1 MQKAMQ
7 KGQTG
12 RVFQLE
18 APHHSGSVRFLSGLT
33 VALAEGQRTSVVTL
47 TRTGSFTDPRY
58 GRFEI
63 SREML
68 LQMVENFRRN
78 TYGQDI
84 FLDVAHQ
91 PSNGAAAK
99 VLELSVEGNRL
110 RARVEWTDYGLE
122 AVRTKG
128 YRYLSAEFVENYTDN
143 EAGGSHGALLLGA
156 GLTIRPVIKRLD
168 PIQLTES
175 DHPTLLHPELTKTLT
190 DEALNSMKDH
200 LKKLRA
206 HLEGLK
212 RLSADAINT
221 LLGAF
226 ESAAKTLGE
235 DDAAIQALAEQ
246 FQATGKQLAEQLGD
260 QPVRLEIQMPPAA
273 SAGAR
278 ALSEDDVKR
287 ILSEAQQAQQQ
298 QARNQQE
305 TLAGHHAAF
314 DRVLSEAKGLDDAT
328 RKELADARELLTA
341 NMSADQV
348 RRLAEHQV
356 AQGNRLMAAR
366 QLAAMGYGAPVGDVR
381 IIAGQDHGAKKL
393 QESID
398 QHLRGS
404 LAFANHTIRV
414 PEKTSAFVERVL
426 AEFDRTHARQL
437 HEEARALS
445 GETNIS
451 HTALPL
457 GFQRTVIREA
467 LHDLNI
473 LNVVQTLTDPTATAT
488 TQIPYEQ
495 RDTSEIQNDGI
506 VYEGQGIPRAG
517 VRQHM
522 DLAYVLA
529 MKLSLKLSNEVMHFT
544 RASQINW
551 DAYARNVESNARV
564 MRELVSRRIAN
575 EVQRSADAYLA
586 VTVTAEN
593 VGAQLDGTKS
603 IIKTAEFPIVRPH
616 QVRDLQGNAVG
627 SPTHPI
633 TVVVNSV
640 TLQPYDGTG
649 TQANGTY
656 YRVLNY
662 NLGYIQL
669 VNQAGAPVTPD
680 TTGTVTYSY
689 ATNIV
694 KFSTDIPGGSTLEKH
709 LNGLL
714 RAIGAR
720 KAVLASQRY
729 IQPNFALM
737 SPILND
743 MVSNAEQFI
752 VSLKRDGSDTG
763 NDGDLERV
771 KGIPAWG
778 TNAPGI
784 DLGDE
789 RILLGQRGTTTYTI
803 AKPFT
808 TGTPFEAVD
817 SNGRPTGEKVA
828 YGEEYN
834 AIHTPLPIR
843 DRYTSVLVYSATNR

>member
-1 MQKAMQ
+1 MQ
-7 KGQTG
+7 KGLQIL
-12 RVFQLE
+12 RQLE
-18 APHHSGSVRFLSGLT
+18 APQHPGSVRFLSGLT
-33 VALAEGQRTSVVTL
+33 VSLAEGQRSSVVTL

-63 SREML
+63 TREML

-78 TYGQDI
+78 TYGQEI

-122 AVRTKG
+122 AVRTRG

-143 EAGGSHGALLLGA
+143 EFAASHGALLLGA

-168 PIQLTES
+168 PIQLAES

-190 DEALNSMKDH
+190 DEALNSMNEF

-206 HLEGLK
+206 ALEK
-212 RLSADAINT
+212 QKALSADAVNS
-221 LLGAF
+221 LCSAF
-226 ESAAKTLGE
+226 ETAAKTLGE
-235 DDAAIQALAEQ
+235 DETALKALAEQ
-246 FQATGKQLAEQLGD
+246 FEATGKKLAEQPSG
-260 QPVRLEIQMPPAA
+260 QPVKLEIQMPAA
-273 SAGAR
+273 PTGDATKP
-278 ALSEDDVKR
+278 LSEDDVKR
-287 ILSEAQQAQQQ
+287 ILAEAQQAQQQ
-298 QARNQQE
+298 QAKQLSE
-305 TLAGHHAAF
+305 TLATNQATFDGILAA
-314 DRVLSEAKGLDDAT
+314 AQGLDEAT
-328 RKELADARELLTA
+328 RKELADARELITA
-341 NMSADQV
+341 DMSADQV
-348 RRLAEHQV
+348 RKLAEHQV

-366 QLAAMGYGAPVGDVR
+366 QLSAMGYGAPAGNVR
-381 IIAGQDHGAKKL
+381 ITAGQDNDAKKL
-393 QESID
+393 QEVID
-398 QHLRGS
+398 QNLRGS

-414 PEKTSAFVERVL
+414 PEKPSAFVGRVL
-426 AEFDRTHARQL
+426 AEFDRANARKL
-437 HEEARALS
+437 HDEARALS
-445 GETNIS
+445 GNTNIG
-451 HTALPL
+451 HTDLPL

-473 LNVVQTLTDPTATAT
+473 LNIVQTLTDPTATMT
-488 TQIPYEQ
+488 TQIPYEK
-495 RDTSEIQNDGI
+495 RDTSEIVNDGI

-544 RASQINW
+544 RASEIDW

-586 VTVTAEN
+586 ATVTAEN
-593 VGAQLDGTKS
+593 IGAQLDGVKTL
-603 IIKTAEFPIVRPH
+603 IKTAQFPIVRPH

-633 TVVVNSV
+633 TLVVNSA
-640 TLQPYDGTG
+640 TIQPYNGTG
-649 TQANGTY
+649 TQAAGTY
-656 YRVLNY
+656 YRVVNY

-669 VNQAGAPVTPD
+669 VDEDGDPIVNPD

-694 KFSTDIPGGSTLEKH
+694 KFSSDIPGGSTLEKH

-714 RAIGAR
+714 RHIGER
-720 KAVLASQRY
+720 KATMAAQRY
-729 IQPNFALM
+729 IAPNFALM

-743 MVSNAEQFI
+743 MITNAEQFI

-763 NDGDLERV
+763 SEGDLERM

-817 SNGRPTGEKVA
+817 ATGRPTGEKVA

-834 AIHTPLPIR
+834 AIHTPAPIR